1 MTTDYVQTKGRIFDI
16 QRYSIHDGTGIRTI
30 CFLKG
35 CVLRCKWCCNPESQE
50 YGIQE
55 MTVQGK
61 KKIIGRDVTVAEVLE
76 TVEKDRP
83 YYNRSGGGLTLCG
96 GVCVWVGGVIL
107 VGGGVGLGL
116 WGFWVGWGLGLR
128 V

>member
-1 MTTDYVQTKGRIFDI
+1 MDYLQTKGRIFDI

-50 YGIQE
+50 YAVQE
-55 MTVQGK
+55 MTVRGK
-61 KKIIGRDVTVAEVLE
+61 KKIIGRDVTVAEVME

-83 YYNRSGGGLTLCG
+83 YYNRSGGGLTLSG
-96 GVCVWVGGVIL
+96 GESLCQPDFARSEEHTSEL
-107 VGGGVGLGL
+107 QSPS
-116 WGFWVGWGLGLR
+116 
-128 V
+128 